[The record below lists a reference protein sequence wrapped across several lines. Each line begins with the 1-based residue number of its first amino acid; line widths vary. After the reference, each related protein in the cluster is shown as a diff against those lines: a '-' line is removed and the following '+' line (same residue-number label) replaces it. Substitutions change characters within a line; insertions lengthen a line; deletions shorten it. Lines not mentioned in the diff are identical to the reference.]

1 VPASEYDSIMSLTLS
16 QIAKEA
22 MLLPATSRAQLADQ
36 LVESLADADAD
47 EVRQLWTAEAIR
59 RRDEVQSGLVQ
70 SIPGE
75 QVVAEV
81 RRMVGR
87 Q

>member
-1 VPASEYDSIMSLTLS
+1 MSLTLS
-16 QIAKEA
+16 QLAKEA

-36 LVESLADADAD
+36 LVESMADADAD
-47 EVRQLWTAEAIR
+47 EIRQLWAAEALR
-59 RRDEVQSGLVQ
+59 RRDEVRSGLVQ
-70 SIPGE
+70 PIPGE
-75 QVVAEV
+75 DVVADV

>member
-1 VPASEYDSIMSLTLS
+1 
-16 QIAKEA
+16 

-36 LVESLADADAD
+36 LVESLTDADAD
-47 EVRQLWTAEAIR
+47 EIRQLWAAEAIR
-59 RRDEVQSGLVQ
+59 RRDEVRSGLVQ
-70 SIPGE
+70 PIPGE
-75 QVVAEV
+75 DVVAEV